1 MASLAIA
8 LWNTHG
14 VEINL
19 VGAEPARNTEL
30 QSKWN
35 GMKSIKGFVNNIDSP
50 KTETQLEVMN
60 NRELKNGVSTQV
72 CQDSRLKTN
81 KEGLKMEIH
90 FENESLNLIRFRGM
104 FLFVLNGWLDIKDEV
119 LELISIDWLNFR

>member
-19 VGAEPARNTEL
+19 VGAEPTRNTEL
-30 QSKWN
+30 QSKRN

-60 NRELKNGVSTQV
+60 NRELKNGGSTQV

-90 FENESLNLIRFRGM
+90 FENE
-104 FLFVLNGWLDIKDEV
+104 V
-119 LELISIDWLNFR
+119 

>member
-30 QSKWN
+30 QSKQN

-50 KTETQLEVMN
+50 KMETQLEVMN
-60 NRELKNGVSTQV
+60 NRELKNGGSTQV
-72 CQDSRLKTN
+72 CQDSRLTK
-81 KEGLKMEIH
+81 KA
-90 FENESLNLIRFRGM
+90 
-104 FLFVLNGWLDIKDEV
+104 
-119 LELISIDWLNFR
+119 

>member
-19 VGAEPARNTEL
+19 MGAEPARNTEW
-30 QSKWN
+30 QSKQN

-50 KTETQLEVMN
+50 KTETWL
-60 NRELKNGVSTQV
+60 
-72 CQDSRLKTN
+72 
-81 KEGLKMEIH
+81 
-90 FENESLNLIRFRGM
+90 ESLR
-104 FLFVLNGWLDIKDEV
+104 DEERLRNQLAFIGTPDSLPFSSGV
-119 LELISIDWLNFR
+119 H

>member
-50 KTETQLEVMN
+50 KMETQLEVMN
-60 NRELKNGVSTQV
+60 NRELKNGGSTQV

-90 FENESLNLIRFRGM
+90 FENESLSLIRFRGM